1 MLSGGHDGDDGE
13 VWGVGTGVRNDT
25 SLESKE
31 NVLR

>member
-1 MLSGGHDGDDGE
+1 MYNGGNDGDDGYLCE
-13 VWGVGTGVRNDT
+13 RWDMTHDT